1 MKAPEMRDPRGW
13 NIGLVNALALPD
25 GPFKLYVWLHLN
37 ARLDTGSIEISQSDL
52 ALALKKARGTIRA
65 NLKTLE
71 EAGVCRSK
79 FPHNPQGRGW
89 IELTDEYWPYQRQ
102 QSRATD
108 DPEINSYLDQ
118 IRNIL
123 SERACIRK
131 PLLRTDE
138 LLAREWYAQ
147 GITIEHIRQ
156 AVLMGCGRKYISW
169 RNGGPHTP
177 IGSLAYFQPILA
189 ELKEEKSPGEYWELI
204 RERIER
210 TEKLWISGHDPDR
223 FLRPFPPAGNQADKR
238 DVPELGRSSIVDP
251 GLF

>member
-1 MKAPEMRDPRGW
+1 MKAPEMREPRGW
-13 NIGLVNALALPD
+13 NTGFVKALALPD
-25 GPFKLYVWLHLN
+25 GPFKLYVWLRLN

-52 ALALKKARGTIRA
+52 SLALKKARGTIRA
-65 NLKTLE
+65 NLKTIE
-71 EAGVCRSK
+71 EAGVCRTK

-108 DPEINSYLDQ
+108 DPEMNSYLDQ

-177 IGSLAYFQPILA
+177 IGSLGYFQPILA
-189 ELKEEKSPGEYWELI
+189 ELKEEKSPGEYSEFI

-223 FLRPFPPAGNQADKR
+223 FSRSCPPAGDQSDKKE
-238 DVPELGRSSIVDP
+238 VPEADP
-251 GLF
+251 ARDR

>member
-1 MKAPEMRDPRGW
+1 MKAPDMRDPRGW
-13 NIGLVNALALPD
+13 NEGFVKALALPD
-25 GPFKLYVWLHLN
+25 GPFKLYVWLRLN

-52 ALALKKARGTIRA
+52 ALALNKARGTIRA

-71 EAGVCRSK
+71 KADVCRSK

-102 QSRATD
+102 QSRTTD
-108 DPEINSYLDQ
+108 DPEIDSYLDQ

-138 LLAREWYAQ
+138 FLAREWYAQ
-147 GITIEHIRQ
+147 GITIEHIRL

-177 IGSLAYFQPILA
+177 ISSLAYFQPILA
-189 ELKEEKSPGEYWELI
+189 ELKEEKSPGEYWEFI

-210 TEKLWISGHDPDR
+210 TEKLWISGQEPDR
-223 FLRPFPPAGNQADKR
+223 FLRLCPPEGNQSDKKEVSETGPALDR
-238 DVPELGRSSIVDP
+238 
-251 GLF
+251 

>member
-1 MKAPEMRDPRGW
+1 MKAPEMREPRGW
-13 NIGLVNALALPD
+13 NEGLVKALALPD
-25 GPFKLYVWLHLN
+25 GPFKLYVWLRLN
-37 ARLDTGSIEISQSDL
+37 ARLDTGSIEVSQSDL

-71 EAGVCRSK
+71 NTNVCRTK
-79 FPHNPQGRGW
+79 FPHDPQGRGW
-89 IELTDEYWPYQRQ
+89 IELMDEYWPYQRQ
-102 QSRATD
+102 QSCTTD
-108 DPEINSYLDQ
+108 DAELNSYLDQ
-118 IRNIL
+118 IRDIL

-147 GITIEHIRQ
+147 GISIEQIRQ
-156 AVLMGCGRKYISW
+156 AVLMGCGRKYLSW

-189 ELKEEKSPGEYWELI
+189 ELKEEKVPAEYWEFI

-223 FLRPFPPAGNQADKR
+223 FSRPCPPVGDQSDRKEVSEIGPVRNR
-238 DVPELGRSSIVDP
+238 
-251 GLF
+251 

>member
-1 MKAPEMRDPRGW
+1 MNTGPISGNHQHK
-13 NIGLVNALALPD
+13 PD
-25 GPFKLYVWLHLN
+25 
-37 ARLDTGSIEISQSDL
+37 D
-52 ALALKKARGTIRA
+52 
-65 NLKTLE
+65 
-71 EAGVCRSK
+71 AG
-79 FPHNPQGRGW
+79 N
-89 IELTDEYWPYQRQ
+89 EL
-102 QSRATD
+102 
-108 DPEINSYLDQ
+108 YLDQ

-138 LLAREWYAQ
+138 LLAREWHAQ

-177 IGSLAYFQPILA
+177 IGSLAYFQPILE
-189 ELKEEKSPGEYWELI
+189 ELKEEKAPAEYWEFI

-223 FLRPFPPAGNQADKR
+223 FSRPCPPAGDQSDRKEVSR
-238 DVPELGRSSIVDP
+238 DWPGSRSLILGCFRECFLRQQPGVMRFWAGLASTWSMIAQVRAPPDP
-251 GLF
+251 PVKSKGMMFFHHPR

>member
-1 MKAPEMRDPRGW
+1 MKAPEMREPRGW
-13 NIGLVNALALPD
+13 NTGFVKALALPD
-25 GPFKLYVWLHLN
+25 GPFKLYVWLRLN
-37 ARLDTGSIEISQSDL
+37 ARLDTGTIEISQSDL
-52 ALALKKARGTIRA
+52 SIALKKARGTIRA

-71 EAGVCRSK
+71 EAGVCRTK

-108 DPEINSYLDQ
+108 DPEMNSYLDQ

-177 IGSLAYFQPILA
+177 IGSLRYFQPILA
-189 ELKEEKSPGEYWELI
+189 ELKEEKAPGEYSEFI

-223 FLRPFPPAGNQADKR
+223 FSRPCPPAGDQSDKR
-238 DVPELGRSSIVDP
+238 EVPEADP
-251 GLF
+251 ARDR

>member
-1 MKAPEMRDPRGW
+1 MKTPEMREPRGW
-13 NIGLVNALALPD
+13 NKGLIQALALPD
-25 GPFKLYVWLHLN
+25 GPFKLYVWLRLN
-37 ARLDTGSIEISQSDL
+37 ARLDTGSLEISQSDL

-71 EAGVCRSK
+71 DAKVCRCR

-102 QSRATD
+102 QSGSTNDA
-108 DPEINSYLDQ
+108 EINAYLDQ
-118 IRNIL
+118 VRNIL
-123 SERACIRK
+123 AERACIRK
-131 PLLRTDE
+131 PLLRTDD

-147 GITIEHIRQ
+147 GISIEMIRQ
-156 AVLMGCGRKYISW
+156 AVLMGCGRKYIAW

-189 ELKEEKSPGEYWELI
+189 ELNEEKAPAEYWEFI

-210 TEKLWISGHDPDR
+210 TEKLWVAGHDPDR
-223 FLRPFPPAGNQADKR
+223 FLRPGKPAGNPPDRKEVSDAGSATDR
-238 DVPELGRSSIVDP
+238 
-251 GLF
+251 

>member
-1 MKAPEMRDPRGW
+1 MRDPRGW
-13 NIGLVNALALPD
+13 NEGLVKALALPD
-25 GPFKLYVWLHLN
+25 GPFKLYVWLRLN

-65 NLKTLE
+65 HLKTLE
-71 EAGVCRSK
+71 EAGVCRTK

-138 LLAREWYAQ
+138 LLAREWYLQ

-189 ELKEEKSPGEYWELI
+189 ELKEEKSPGEYSEFI

-223 FLRPFPPAGNQADKR
+223 FSRPCPPAGDQSDKKE
-238 DVPELGRSSIVDP
+238 VPEG
-251 GLF
+251 

>member
-1 MKAPEMRDPRGW
+1 MKAPEMREPRGW
-13 NIGLVNALALPD
+13 NTGLVRALALPD
-25 GPFKLYVWLHLN
+25 GPFKLYVWLRLN
-37 ARLDTGSIEISQSDL
+37 ARLDTGSMDISQSDL

-71 EAGVCRSK
+71 DANVCRTK
-79 FPHNPQGRGW
+79 FPHDPQGRGW

-102 QSRATD
+102 QSCTTD
-108 DPEINSYLDQ
+108 DAEINSYLDQ

-147 GITIEHIRQ
+147 GISIEQIRQ
-156 AVLMGCGRKYISW
+156 AVLMGCGRKYIAW
-169 RNGGPHTP
+169 RNGGSHAP
-177 IGSLAYFQPILA
+177 IGSLAYFQVILA
-189 ELKEEKSPGEYWELI
+189 ELNEEKAPAEYWEFI

-223 FLRPFPPAGNQADKR
+223 FLHSGKPAG
-238 DVPELGRSSIVDP
+238 DP
-251 GLF
+251 SDRKEVSDTGPANDR

>member
-1 MKAPEMRDPRGW
+1 MSTPELRDPRGW
-13 NIGLVNALALPD
+13 NVGLVQALSLPD
-25 GPFKLYVWLHLN
+25 GPFKLYVWLRLN
-37 ARLDTGSIEISQSDL
+37 ARLDTGSLEISQSDL

-71 EAGVCRSK
+71 EAKVCRTK

-89 IELTDEYWPYQRQ
+89 VELTDDYWPYERK
-102 QSRATD
+102 QSCKID
-108 DPEINSYLDQ
+108 DPEMSSYLEQ

-147 GITIEHIRQ
+147 GITIEHVRQ
-156 AVLMGCGRKYISW
+156 AVLMGCGRKYVSW

-177 IGSLAYFQPILA
+177 IGSLAYFQMILQ
-189 ELKEEKSPGEYWELI
+189 EVKEENSPAEYWEFI
-204 RERIER
+204 RERIIR
-210 TEKLWISGHDPDR
+210 TEKLWISGHDPNRFSRSFPSDGNKLERKEAQTGQGDDR
-223 FLRPFPPAGNQADKR
+223 
-238 DVPELGRSSIVDP
+238 
-251 GLF
+251 

>member
-1 MKAPEMRDPRGW
+1 MKTPEMREPRGW
-13 NIGLVNALALPD
+13 NTGFVKALALPD
-25 GPFKLYVWLHLN
+25 GPFKLYVWLCLN

-71 EAGVCRSK
+71 EANVCRTK
-79 FPHNPQGRGW
+79 FPHDPQGRGW
-89 IELTDEYWPYQRQ
+89 IELTDEHWPYQRQ
-102 QSRATD
+102 QSCTTD
-108 DPEINSYLDQ
+108 DAEINSYLDQ

-147 GITIEHIRQ
+147 GISIEHIRQ

-169 RNGGPHTP
+169 RNGGSHTP

-189 ELKEEKSPGEYWELI
+189 ELTEEKAPADYWEFI

-223 FLRPFPPAGNQADKR
+223 FLRPCPPAGDQSDKKEVSETGPVLNR
-238 DVPELGRSSIVDP
+238 
-251 GLF
+251 